1 MSGDRYAKPVFDLPE
16 GYESESAFLHE
27 MRGHFADDVE
37 YDRMNREAAL
47 DDLQFLVGNQ
57 WDDMV
62 RMRRDNARKPT
73 LTINRLPAFVAQVIG
88 QRRMNETTINIIP
101 DSGGTQAIATL
112 RKGLVRNILKQSRA
126 DLAFDKALEG
136 SCSCGIGNFG
146 VEMDY
151 LSDDV
156 FEQTIKVVQ
165 YPDHM
170 SVVWD
175 RTLTVPDGA
184 DATRCFV
191 VDSMSADQFR
201 KTWPWATPA
210 DMMANYALS
219 GNLRMNGWVA
229 MNEVRIVG
237 YWHMRTRPR
246 TLALMQD
253 GTTQDITDKISD
265 NAPDDVFKETMAAI
279 VQRADGS
286 PVMRDV
292 QRKFAQLYLCSGTNI
307 LEGPYE
313 LQISRIPVFRV
324 PGWEISVGNYR
335 HRWGLVRFAK
345 DPQKLHN
352 YWRSVIAEKIMQTPR
367 AVWAAADTAVQGR
380 ENAWR
385 QSHLSDDPLLIW
397 NAESGQ
403 KPERV
408 PPAQVEDA
416 LLAQSEITSQ
426 DIKDVTNIHEANL
439 GMPSNEVSGAAI
451 TARQRVSD
459 IGTVLYHDNLN
470 QAIEEAGR
478 VINELIPIAFD
489 TPRMVKV
496 IGDDATEQMQ
506 VINATG
512 NPNSI
517 DLSIGRY
524 SVTVTT
530 GPSYATKR
538 IESATAME
546 ALANAMPNVLGV
558 AADLI
563 VDAQDWPGKE
573 KIVKRLR
580 MSMPAELLSQD
591 EVTPE
596 IAAKA
601 AGQQQQAQA
610 TQKAQLAVAVANFNK
625 TNSETSLN
633 NARALNFTKTA
644 QSQDIKDRVLTANT
658 ASQMADRELRGRLEA
673 VRVATDA

>member
-1 MSGDRYAKPVFDLPE
+1 MSGQRSYDKPDFDLPE
-16 GYESESAFLHE
+16 GYESEAAFLLE
-27 MRGHFADDVE
+27 MRNHFADDVE
-37 YDRMNREAAL
+37 YDRQNREAAL
-47 DDLQFLVGNQ
+47 DDLQFLVGSQ
-57 WDDMV
+57 WDDMT
-62 RMRRDNARKPT
+62 RLRRDAARKPT

-88 QRRMNETTINIIP
+88 QRRMNETTINVIP
-101 DSGGTQAIATL
+101 DSGGTKAIASL
-112 RKGLVRNILKQSRA
+112 RKGLIRNILKQCRG

-136 SCSCGIGNFG
+136 SASCGIGNFG
-146 VEMDY
+146 VELDY

-165 YPDHM
+165 YPDHL

-175 RTLTVPDGA
+175 RNLTIPDGR

-191 VDSMSADQFR
+191 VDSVSADEFR
-201 KTWPWATPA
+201 RTWPWATPA
-210 DMMANYALS
+210 DMMADYALN
-219 GNLRMNGWVA
+219 GNLRMSGWVA
-229 MNEVRIVG
+229 MNDVRIVG
-237 YWHMRTRPR
+237 YWHMRTRKR

-253 GTTQDITDKISD
+253 GTTQDITDK
-265 NAPDDVFKETMAAI
+265 PELLEQV
-279 VQRADGS
+279 VQRNDGS
-286 PVMRDV
+286 PIMREVD
-292 QRKFAQLYLCSGTNI
+292 RKFAQLYLCSGTDI

-313 LQISRIPVFRV
+313 LPISRIPVFRV
-324 PGWEISVGNYR
+324 PGWEINVGNYR

-345 DPQKLHN
+345 DPQRLHN
-352 YWRSVIAEKIMQTPR
+352 FWRSVIAEKIMQTPR
-367 AVWAAADTAVQGR
+367 AVWHAADTAVQGR
-380 ENAWR
+380 ER
-385 QSHLSDDPLLIW
+385 QYRESHLSDDPLIIW

-403 KPERV
+403 KPERIL
-408 PPAQVEDA
+408 PAQVEDA
-416 LLAQSEITSQ
+416 LLAQAEITSQ

-478 VINELIPIAFD
+478 VINELIPVCYD

-496 IGDDATEQMQ
+496 IGDDAESQMQ
-506 VINATG
+506 IINATG
-512 NPNSI
+512 NPDSI
-517 DLSIGRY
+517 DLSVGRY

-538 IESATAME
+538 IESAAAME
-546 ALANAMPNVLGV
+546 ALANSMPNILGV

-563 VDAQDWPGKE
+563 VEAQDWPGAE

-610 TQKAQLAVAVANFNK
+610 AQKAQLATAVAAFNK

-633 NARALNFTKTA
+633 NARAMNFQ
-644 QSQDIKDRVLTANT
+644 QSARSSQIKDQVSTANT

-673 VRVATDA
+673 VKVATDQ